1 MSLFSFSNT
10 KKGLTTDFTVGEM
23 GGNIPREIKE
33 KVIRQWLQGTRRS
46 TIAKDNGIGGPLL
59 RKFTGRVL

>member
-23 GGNIPREIKE
+23 GGKFPDKSKKKSFVNGFKE
-33 KVIRQWLQGTRRS
+33 HVDQ
-46 TIAKDNGIGGPLL
+46 PLL
-59 RKFTGRVL
+59 RITE